1 MSLRKLV
8 FLVAHTA
15 ILFWF
20 ASCAKSQEPTF
31 ERHIRP
37 ILRQYCFDCH
47 GATDK
52 KEGNLDL
59 RLVRFMKLGGDSG
72 TAINSEKPIDSL
84 LIQRV
89 ISGEMPPGEAHVPA
103 EKVETLKK
111 WIEAGAK
118 TDRPEPEQIGPGVP
132 ITAEDRDYWAFRP
145 IARPIVPEV
154 GNKAEDRI
162 RTPIDALLKQ
172 AMPSGVSFSADA
184 DRETLI
190 RRAFLDL
197 IGLPPSLQDMER
209 WSKSSYENWFGQMI
223 DTLLDSPQ
231 YGERWSRH
239 WLDVAGYADSEGQ
252 TTADAV
258 RPWAWKYRDYVIR
271 SLNSNKLIDRFIVEQ
286 LAGDELAGTRN
297 GDWTAE
303 QIELLTATGFL
314 TMAAD
319 GTGAGDNSPEARN
332 KVIADTL
339 KIVSSSLLGVSVGC
353 AQCHDHRYDPI
364 SQVDYFALRAVF
376 EPAFDWQQWRV
387 PDARRISL
395 YTNANREQAAAIE
408 QEAQKIAEER
418 AAKQKLYMAE
428 ALDKELLKY
437 DEPLKTELRTAYE
450 KPEKERSEEQVMLLK
465 KNPSVNITPGVLYQY
480 LPKAA
485 EELKTF
491 DAKIAETR
499 ARKPVEEF
507 IRAMTEL
514 PDRVPDT
521 LLFHRGDHQQPKQK
535 VLPADLT
542 IAADEG
548 ALPLIPERASN
559 LKTSGRRLAYARWLT
574 SGKHPLVARVLVNRV
589 WLHHFGQAIVPTP
602 SEFGKLGMPP
612 SNPALLDWLADE
624 FTRSGWDLKQLHRTI
639 MKSTAWR
646 QSAVRDEAKS
656 AIDAE
661 NAYYWRKSIQ
671 RLDAEVIRDRM
682 LVASGTLEPNLF
694 GPPIAIK
701 ADDAGQIIVD
711 GQQKRRSLYLQA
723 RRSQPVAMLQSFDA
737 PVMDVN
743 CERRPV
749 STVAT
754 QSLILM
760 NGEFAWQQA
769 ELLAA
774 RAMREAVPLTSEQFS
789 NQPQM
794 PTPLTPEW
802 RYGYGEFDEQSQRV
816 TGFTDLPHWTGT
828 EWQGGDQ
835 RPDPTL
841 GWVIANQNGGHT
853 GARFASIR
861 RWTSPSSSRIRI
873 DGSLSHGSPNGDGV
887 RGRVVSDR
895 RGLLGQ
901 WKVLNNK
908 AEAKIDEF
916 VVEAGE
922 SIDFVADCIANE
934 SSDSFTWT
942 TKIAFSVTEGI
953 PQARVR
959 DSVAEFHGP
968 FAADSFAE
976 LPSQLHIA
984 WRIAYCRPPTQ
995 AEFQLAMA
1003 HVAEQLRAIQKDPR
1017 GIATGSNITKQV
1029 LVNYCHALLNSSEF
1043 VYVD

>member
-1 MSLRKLV
+1 MSLRKLD
-8 FLVAHTA
+8 FLVAHIA
-15 ILFWF
+15 ILLGI
-20 ASCAKSQEPTF
+20 ASGAKSQEPTF

-72 TAINSEKPIDSL
+72 TAINSEKPTDSL

-89 ISGEMPPGEAHVPA
+89 ISGEMPPGEAHLPA
-103 EKVETLKK
+103 EQLETLKK

-145 IARPIVPEV
+145 IVRPIVPEV
-154 GNKAEDRI
+154 GNKPEDRI

-209 WSKSSYENWFGQMI
+209 WSKSAYENWFGQMI
-223 DTLLDSPQ
+223 DTLLESPQ

-418 AAKQKLYMAE
+418 AAKQKLYMDE
-428 ALDKELLKY
+428 ALEKELLKY

-485 EELKTF
+485 DELKTF

-602 SEFGKLGMPP
+602 SEFGKLGTPP

-661 NAYYWRKSIQ
+661 NAFYWRKSIQ

-774 RAMREAVPLTSEQFS
+774 RAMREAVPLSPEQFS
-789 NQPQM
+789 N
-794 PTPLTPEW
+794 
-802 RYGYGEFDEQSQRV
+802 V
-816 TGFTDLPHWTGT
+816 
-828 EWQGGDQ
+828 
-835 RPDPTL
+835 
-841 GWVIANQNGGHT
+841 
-853 GARFASIR
+853 
-861 RWTSPSSSRIRI
+861 
-873 DGSLSHGSPNGDGV
+873 
-887 RGRVVSDR
+887 
-895 RGLLGQ
+895 
-901 WKVLNNK
+901 
-908 AEAKIDEF
+908 
-916 VVEAGE
+916 
-922 SIDFVADCIANE
+922 
-934 SSDSFTWT
+934 
-942 TKIAFSVTEGI
+942 
-953 PQARVR
+953 
-959 DSVAEFHGP
+959 HGP
-968 FAADSFAE
+968 VAADSFVE

-995 AEFQLAMA
+995 AEFQVAMA